1 MEYLTAAILS
11 GLIYD
16 GVKNG
21 ATIGYELLKSKLQG
35 WIVDENQINRIV
47 EQLKEA
53 GVNEDLAPH
62 AIERRI
68 SEHQPLTDLL
78 KQIPIFVNSP
88 HISQISNVGHNINTN
103 DNAQI
108 HVGDIVVNKGNE

>member
-35 WIVDENQINRIV
+35 WIVDEKQINRIV

-62 AIERRI
+62 SMERKI

-78 KQIPIFVNSP
+78 KKYQAALTALILVKFQELGTTLTPMIMLKFM
-88 HISQISNVGHNINTN
+88 
-103 DNAQI
+103 
-108 HVGDIVVNKGNE
+108 